1 MEKISNHIS
10 YKEAIKS
17 NTATRLGI
25 NNIPNDYQI
34 TNMVGVAVNVFE
46 PLRKYVGG
54 PIKINSFF
62 RCEALNRAIGG
73 SSRQQ
78 HCEGRAIDLDDTFGH
93 KTNAEM
99 FHYIRENLNF
109 DQLIWEFGNDKN
121 PDWVHVSYVSKEEN
135 RGRVLQAEIINGK
148 TTYKIIQQ
156 LSNIDLNEKTNVK
169 VDIKT
174 LVGVCLA
181 LFSIASV
188 YFTLLAEIQALNVNV
203 MRMESELKMNTEF
216 RIKWPRGEMGALPDD
231 AEQNLRLFYIEKN
244 SDKWTEDINQ
254 IKLKIKEIENC
265 IK

>member
-46 PLRKYVGG
+46 PLREYVGG

-62 RCEALNRAIGG
+62 RCEDLNRAIGG
-73 SSRQQ
+73 SARSQ

-99 FHYIRENLNF
+99 FHYIKENLNF

-135 RGRVLQAEIINGK
+135 RGRVLQAKIINGK
-148 TTYKIIQQ
+148 TTYKII
-156 LSNIDLNEKTNVK
+156 
-169 VDIKT
+169 
-174 LVGVCLA
+174 
-181 LFSIASV
+181 
-188 YFTLLAEIQALNVNV
+188 
-203 MRMESELKMNTEF
+203 
-216 RIKWPRGEMGALPDD
+216 
-231 AEQNLRLFYIEKN
+231 
-244 SDKWTEDINQ
+244 
-254 IKLKIKEIENC
+254 
-265 IK
+265 